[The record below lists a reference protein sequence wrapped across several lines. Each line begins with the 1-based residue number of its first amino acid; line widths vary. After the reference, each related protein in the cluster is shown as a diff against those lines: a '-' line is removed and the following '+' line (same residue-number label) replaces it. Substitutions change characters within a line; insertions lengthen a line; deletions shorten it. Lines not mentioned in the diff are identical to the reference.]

1 MYYVNLLSILEK
13 KIDVRNRVETSAQLN
28 SKTKVTRQ
36 QFRRYMRYVDV
47 FSRGSFSSDNYSDS
61 DDDSLTNN
69 ASNTEQNLFSDD
81 ETEKTT
87 AENFIIDE
95 NVDTTKLIRYLT
107 HKIQTIKKKQ
117 ITKFYFE
124 PCSCRT

>member
-1 MYYVNLLSILEK
+1 MYYANLLSILEK

>member
-1 MYYVNLLSILEK
+1 MYYANLLSILEK

-47 FSRGSFSSDNYSDS
+47 FSRDSFSSDNYSDS

-69 ASNTEQNLFSDD
+69 ASNTEQNLLSDD

-87 AENFIIDE
+87 AENLIIDE

>member
-1 MYYVNLLSILEK
+1 MYYANLLSILEK
-13 KIDVRNRVETSAQLN
+13 EIDVRNRVETSAQLN

-36 QFRRYMRYVDV
+36 QFRRYVRYVDV
-47 FSRGSFSSDNYSDS
+47 FSRDSFSSDNYSDS

-87 AENFIIDE
+87 AENLIIDE

>member
-1 MYYVNLLSILEK
+1 MPTYYPFWKK

-47 FSRGSFSSDNYSDS
+47 FSRDSFSSDNYSDS

-87 AENFIIDE
+87 AENLIIDE

>member
-47 FSRGSFSSDNYSDS
+47 FSRDSFSSDNYSDS

-87 AENFIIDE
+87 AENLIIDE

>member
-1 MYYVNLLSILEK
+1 MYYANLLSILEK

-36 QFRRYMRYVDV
+36 QFRRYMRYVDA
-47 FSRGSFSSDNYSDS
+47 FSGDSFSSDNYSDS

-87 AENFIIDE
+87 AENLIIDE

>member
-36 QFRRYMRYVDV
+36 QFRRYMRYVDA
-47 FSRGSFSSDNYSDS
+47 FSRDSFSSDNYSDS

-69 ASNTEQNLFSDD
+69 APNTEQNLFSDD

-87 AENFIIDE
+87 AENLIIDE

>member
-1 MYYVNLLSILEK
+1 MYYANLLSILEK
-13 KIDVRNRVETSAQLN
+13 KIDVRTRVETSAQLN

-47 FSRGSFSSDNYSDS
+47 FSRDSFSSDNYSDS

-87 AENFIIDE
+87 AENLIIDE

>member
-36 QFRRYMRYVDV
+36 QFRRYMRYVDA
-47 FSRGSFSSDNYSDS
+47 FSGDSFSSDNYSDS

-87 AENFIIDE
+87 AENLIIDE

>member
-28 SKTKVTRQ
+28 SKTKVTGQ
-36 QFRRYMRYVDV
+36 QFRRYMRYVDA
-47 FSRGSFSSDNYSDS
+47 FSRDSFSSDNYSDS

-87 AENFIIDE
+87 AENLIIDE

>member
-1 MYYVNLLSILEK
+1 MYYANLLSILEK

-47 FSRGSFSSDNYSDS
+47 FSRDSFSSDNYSDS

-87 AENFIIDE
+87 AENLIIDE

>member
-1 MYYVNLLSILEK
+1 MYYANLLSILGK

-28 SKTKVTRQ
+28 SKKKVTIQ

-47 FSRGSFSSDNYSDS
+47 FSRDSFSSDNYSDS

-87 AENFIIDE
+87 AENLIIDE

>member
-1 MYYVNLLSILEK
+1 MYYANLLSILGK

-47 FSRGSFSSDNYSDS
+47 FSRDSFSSDNYSDS

-87 AENFIIDE
+87 AENLIIDE

>member
-1 MYYVNLLSILEK
+1 MYYANLLSILEK

-47 FSRGSFSSDNYSDS
+47 FSRDSFSSDNYSDS

-81 ETEKTT
+81 ETEKTI
-87 AENFIIDE
+87 AENLIIDE

>member
-1 MYYVNLLSILEK
+1 MYYANLLSILEK

-47 FSRGSFSSDNYSDS
+47 FSRDSFSSDNYSDS

>member
-1 MYYVNLLSILEK
+1 MYYANLLSILEK

-87 AENFIIDE
+87 AENLIIDE

>member
-1 MYYVNLLSILEK
+1 MYYANLLSILEK
-13 KIDVRNRVETSAQLN
+13 KIDVRNRVETSAHLN

-47 FSRGSFSSDNYSDS
+47 FSRDSFSSDNYSDS

-87 AENFIIDE
+87 AENLIIDE